1 MKLMDNYA
9 IEKMDIPSIVLM
21 ENAAIRFKDQID
33 HYKNYTIICGVGNN
47 GGDGL
52 AISRH
57 LYNSGKSIDLFIIGD
72 LDKATADFNI
82 NLNILKKMNVDFSI
96 IENNKNIEEF
106 KNSLNKNDV
115 LIDSIFGIGLSRNIE
130 GLYKDIILL
139 INENAN
145 YIASVD
151 TPSGLN
157 VDTKKPMGVS
167 IMADLTVT
175 FHLNKIGLVN
185 NKKYTGDVVVVDI
198 SIPNIVNDIVLNKL

>member
-33 HYKNYTIICGVGNN
+33 HYKSYTIICGVGNN

-157 VDTKKPMGVS
+157 VDTKNPMGVS